1 MSRRGRK
8 SGYRNFSIAEQMPL
22 CSVVGDILPLGRNM
36 WDQVALWYNSRRP
49 RGTSERDFEALR
61 RKFRSLYGKPKPPG
75 YNGEISESKK
85 PIAFAHKSTESLNSA
100 PDLHSTTM
108 ALMTVPMMQSC
119 VAPSVD
125 EVVAES
131 EEDENE
137 EIRQEDT
144 QDEDSPPDTDLPDVP
159 PARTY
164 TQKSTQASVAASVED
179 SVDEWVSDREERA
192 DSTSTTENV
201 QTLGTNLDF
210 IGPETPIPS
219 SASQG
224 RAAPFTA
231 GPRAPTSRAN
241 ASSTRTSGRPRRPS
255 REHIPSEATP
265 DGPVLNR
272 DPDNELADSNEMARY
287 RLSAASNRLGGG
299 DLRVLRDNFEKM
311 GGGGRLTPAAE
322 KRPPPDSTNAAA
334 YTTNK
339 RVNARKRI
347 ETLEMNVAR
356 VSATQEAAG
365 SDLLQMLAFC
375 FQKQVDR
382 RAEQEDK
389 LRRDERQERRDTE
402 KEDRLERDPIR
413 RDEVAAADSRTRRSW
428 RHTD

>member
-1 MSRRGRK
+1 MENPHLLIRRNVRTGMRGLVATTAIPAGEILGEYLGHLRLIGAPSKFEPVNEGYRLRLKTKTSSNKYAGIDALYSGGKLRLLNHSCNPTARFHEVQTGRELTVVAVTARDVFPGEERGRK

-36 WDQVALWYNSRRP
+36 WNQVALWYNSRRP

-75 YNGEISESKK
+75 YNGEIPESKK

-100 PDLHSTTM
+100 PELHSTTM

-159 PARTY
+159 PAQTY

-210 IGPETPIPS
+210 VGPETPIPS

-231 GPRAPTSRAN
+231 GPRAPTSCAN

-272 DPDNELADSNEMARY
+272 DPDNELADSNEMAR
-287 RLSAASNRLGGG
+287 S
-299 DLRVLRDNFEKM
+299 
-311 GGGGRLTPAAE
+311 RLTDEQNKKTNYDAMNDRSAGTL
-322 KRPPPDSTNAAA
+322 KRKID
-334 YTTNK
+334 
-339 RVNARKRI
+339 
-347 ETLEMNVAR
+347 
-356 VSATQEAAG
+356 
-365 SDLLQMLAFC
+365 
-375 FQKQVDR
+375 
-382 RAEQEDK
+382 
-389 LRRDERQERRDTE
+389 
-402 KEDRLERDPIR
+402 
-413 RDEVAAADSRTRRSW
+413 
-428 RHTD
+428 

>member
-75 YNGEISESKK
+75 YNGEIPESKK

-108 ALMTVPMMQSC
+108 ALMTVPMMQSWC
-119 VAPSVD
+119 ATVSVAPSVD

-179 SVDEWVSDREERA
+179 SVDEWVSDREEHP
-192 DSTSTTENV
+192 DSIVGLTRSSCTLYGGASCSDFPCKRFFNENKRPSSTTV
-201 QTLGTNLDF
+201 
-210 IGPETPIPS
+210 
-219 SASQG
+219 
-224 RAAPFTA
+224 
-231 GPRAPTSRAN
+231 SRAH
-241 ASSTRTSGRPRRPS
+241 SF
-255 REHIPSEATP
+255 
-265 DGPVLNR
+265 
-272 DPDNELADSNEMARY
+272 
-287 RLSAASNRLGGG
+287 GGY
-299 DLRVLRDNFEKM
+299 
-311 GGGGRLTPAAE
+311 P
-322 KRPPPDSTNAAA
+322 
-334 YTTNK
+334 
-339 RVNARKRI
+339 
-347 ETLEMNVAR
+347 
-356 VSATQEAAG
+356 
-365 SDLLQMLAFC
+365 
-375 FQKQVDR
+375 
-382 RAEQEDK
+382 
-389 LRRDERQERRDTE
+389 
-402 KEDRLERDPIR
+402 
-413 RDEVAAADSRTRRSW
+413 
-428 RHTD
+428 